1 VSGVRLVSSKVYD
14 WTRWTDG
21 PGVVT
26 RLLRAGGHVT
36 RTLAGGFDSV
46 EETPGKHFGEQAK
59 REGAGAPVQVD
70 LAERTKHE
78 EIKLVQRVFLAP
90 GLEARRAVLF
100 AGVERDNGCA
110 RICIQAGQTLARLA
124 PQSVGIVDA
133 NVRSPVLHEMFERDD
148 HDRLAAAVGHP
159 GAGRTFARRLAPDNL
174 WLLPSDSSS
183 ASDPDLLLT
192 ADRARASLQLLSAQF
207 DRLIVNA
214 PPINLYAES
223 LALSQFVDGV
233 VLVLEANITRRE
245 IVRNVKTHLEDLNV
259 PLLGIVLNNR
269 TFPIPEAVYRLV

>member
-1 VSGVRLVSSKVYD
+1 VSSRVYD

-26 RLLRAGGHVT
+26 RLVQAGRLVT
-36 RTLAGGFDSV
+36 RTLGGAFDPV
-46 EETPGKHFGEQAK
+46 EETRSRHFGEQAK
-59 REGAGAPVQVD
+59 REDAGAPVQGD
-70 LAERTKHE
+70 LAELAKHE

-110 RICIQAGQTLARLA
+110 RLCVQAGQTLARLA

-133 NVRSPVLHEMFERDD
+133 NVRSPVLHEMFDRDD

-159 GAGRTFARRLAPDNL
+159 GAGCHPGGGCTFARRLAPDNL
-174 WLLPSDSSS
+174 WLLPAGSAS

-192 ADRARASLQLLSAQF
+192 ADRARACLQESKAQF

-233 VLVLEANITRRE
+233 VLVLEANVTRRE